1 MVLRSHTS
9 KTSDKVVYLFPG
21 QGAQTVGMGLEL
33 YQGSS
38 AARAV
43 FDEVADA
50 LGAPLSKLIFEGP
63 EEELTRTVNAQPA
76 IMTVSLACLK
86 AMEETLDQGSFP
98 APSLLAGHSLGEYTA
113 VAASGAIDIGD
124 AARLV
129 RERGRLMQE
138 ACDNSSGSMGAII
151 GLDEITL
158 EEVCRETSTYIS
170 NINSEEQIVISGE
183 KVALAHAMDL
193 ASARGASRVIP
204 LNVSG
209 AFHSGLME
217 PAREGLVQAIASLRF
232 REPKIPIVANCTGEP
247 LASAEAI
254 KEELISQ
261 ICSCVQWKRSVHYM
275 ISSGVSTFIELGP
288 GKVLTGL
295 VRKMH
300 PEAKTANI
308 NNVSSILAMAS

>member
-1 MVLRSHTS
+1 MVLRSHKS
-9 KTSDKVVYLFPG
+9 KTLDKVVYLFPG

-43 FDEVADA
+43 FDEVDEA
-50 LGAPLSKLIFEGP
+50 LDAPLTKLIFEGP

-98 APSLLAGHSLGEYTA
+98 TPSLLAGHSLGEYTA
-113 VAASGAIDIGD
+113 VAASGAVDIGD
-124 AARLV
+124 TARLV

-158 EEVCRETSTYIS
+158 EEVCRDTGTYIS

-193 ASARGASRVIP
+193 ASARGASRVVP

-217 PAREGLVQAIASLRF
+217 PAREGLEQAIASLRF

-247 LASAEAI
+247 LTSAEAI

-261 ICSCVQWKRSVHYM
+261 ICSCVQWKRSVQYM

-295 VRKMH
+295 VRRMH

>member
-1 MVLRSHTS
+1 MVLRSHKS
-9 KTSDKVVYLFPG
+9 KTLDKVVYLFPG

-43 FDEVADA
+43 FDEVDEA
-50 LGAPLSKLIFEGP
+50 LDAPLTKLIFEGP

-98 APSLLAGHSLGEYTA
+98 TPSLLAGHSLGEYTA
-113 VAASGAIDIGD
+113 VAASGAVDIGD
-124 AARLV
+124 TARLV

-158 EEVCRETSTYIS
+158 EEVCRDTGTYIS

-193 ASARGASRVIP
+193 ASARGASRVVP

-217 PAREGLVQAIASLRF
+217 PAREGLEQAIASLRF

-261 ICSCVQWKRSVHYM
+261 ICSCVQWKRSVQYM

-295 VRKMH
+295 VRRMH

>member
-1 MVLRSHTS
+1 MVLRSHIS
-9 KTSDKVVYLFPG
+9 KTPDKVVYLFPG

-43 FDEVADA
+43 FDEVDDA
-50 LGAPLSKLIFEGP
+50 LGSPLSKLIFKGP

-76 IMTVSLACLK
+76 IMAVSLACLK

-113 VAASGAIDIGD
+113 VAASGAVDIGD
-124 AARLV
+124 TARLV

-138 ACDNSSGSMGAII
+138 ACDSSSGSMGAII

-158 EEVCRETSTYIS
+158 EEVCRETGTYIS

-217 PAREGLVQAIASLRF
+217 PAREGLKQAIASLHF
-232 REPKIPIVANCTGEP
+232 RDPKIPIVANCTGEP
-247 LASAEAI
+247 LTSAEAI

-261 ICSCVQWKRSVHYM
+261 ICSCVQWKRSVQYM

-295 VRKMH
+295 VRRMH

-308 NNVSSILAMAS
+308 NNVSSILALAS